1 MLVINMFAN
10 FFSLAVTFGISFF
23 LSPYI
28 VETVGVEAYG
38 FVGLANNF
46 ISYASLITIALN
58 ALAGRFITI
67 CIHDKNIER
76 ANCYYSS
83 VFFANC
89 FISVVLLVAGT
100 FVWLELEYIINIP
113 RNILWDVK
121 ILFAALFCNCIISTV
136 GSVFSVST
144 FATNKLYLN
153 SLRSI
158 ESSIVCA
165 VVLIGLFMFF
175 SPKVSYLGITSLLTG
190 IYCMIY
196 NIHYMHK
203 LLPGLHIRIESFDFV
218 AVKEL
223 VSSGVWSLVTRLG
236 SLLTDGLDL
245 FITNIFIDA
254 TAMGVLSLAK
264 TIPAL
269 ISSIVGS
276 LVSVFSPNFTILFA
290 QGKQKEL
297 HIAVRQS
304 IKIMS
309 VLANLPIIVLIVCG
323 QRFFELWQPTQDA
336 KVLQVLSLLT
346 CAGLI
351 FNGGINCIY
360 DIFVVVN
367 KLKVNA
373 IALMFSG
380 LLSTGIVFVLLQI
393 TDLGI
398 FAVAGVS
405 TFIIILKNLLI
416 VVPYGAKCLNMK
428 WYELYPDV
436 FKPVLFVAVGSV
448 ICVFATHWLTDGWI
462 SLLFSCAITGILSLG
477 IGYFI
482 ILGKDERNYVN
493 GIILTKV
500 RRKK

>member
-1 MLVINMFAN
+1 
-10 FFSLAVTFGISFF
+10 
-23 LSPYI
+23 
-28 VETVGVEAYG
+28 
-38 FVGLANNF
+38 
-46 ISYASLITIALN
+46 
-58 ALAGRFITI
+58 
-67 CIHDKNIER
+67 
-76 ANCYYSS
+76 
-83 VFFANC
+83 
-89 FISVVLLVAGT
+89 
-100 FVWLELEYIINIP
+100 
-113 RNILWDVK
+113 
-121 ILFAALFCNCIISTV
+121 
-136 GSVFSVST
+136 
-144 FATNKLYLN
+144 
-153 SLRSI
+153 
-158 ESSIVCA
+158 
-165 VVLIGLFMFF
+165 
-175 SPKVSYLGITSLLTG
+175 
-190 IYCMIY
+190 MIY

-245 FITNIFIDA
+245 FITNIFINA

-336 KVLQVLSLLT
+336 KMLQVLSLLT

-373 IALMFSG
+373 IALTVSG
-380 LLSTGIVFVLLQI
+380 LLSTGIVFVLLKI

-405 TFIIILKNLLI
+405 TCIIIVKNLLI

-436 FKPVLFVAVGSV
+436 IKPVLFVAVGSV

-482 ILGKDERNYVN
+482 ILGKEERNYVN